1 MEITHT
7 RLLLIV
13 SLISG
18 IFVFSGTDAY
28 ALQDSAIVGDFPRDI
43 DFDPILNNLYVP
55 NYDSGSVSVID
66 SENMI
71 VKDTISINNGDSHP
85 TQVVVDSN
93 RHLVFVSDKI
103 SGVLTIIDGINGEI
117 IDSMDIGDSLWDL
130 DINTK
135 TGKLYVSDLLKNEI
149 IIVNTETLEI
159 IKSIPVSQSPWAV
172 AVNQTTDMVY
182 VASGTSEIIH
192 VIDGNTDSLISE
204 INLGVKAWGLSI
216 NEKSNVLYV
225 TSWDTKSILVVDLQ
239 SSQIIYEIPIVS
251 GAWNM
256 STNQNN
262 GVTIISNEHTNEL
275 YLLDENSRQ
284 FQTITVYDS
293 PQAMIISPVSNTVYV
308 TNPLANSVSS
318 VTYEYDVFELTPII
332 EDIISDN
339 NSVNGELIL
348 EVVDGISKIPQ
359 RQEIDT
365 DLISGLL
372 QNLGVTGEF
381 DGNGIARL
389 LLDDY
394 NKKKEFQPKTVQV
407 PTWTIDIA
415 MMFTDNPENYS
426 IPEKVNCNDDFIL
439 PIHDIDN
446 VNPFEIWINILPIC
460 ALS

>member
-1 MEITHT
+1 MVFKPTELFI
-7 RLLLIV
+7 LL
-13 SLISG
+13 SLMSG
-18 IFVFSGTDAY
+18 MIVFSGTNAY
-28 ALQDSAIVGDFPRDI
+28 SFQDSAIVGDFPRDI
-43 DFDPILNNLYVP
+43 DIDPILNNLYVP
-55 NYDSGSVSVID
+55 NYESGTVSVID

-71 VKDTISINNGDSHP
+71 VKDTILINDQSNP
-85 TQVVVDSN
+85 TKIVVDSN

-103 SGVLTIIDGINGEI
+103 SGTITVIDGINGKI
-117 IDSMDIGDSLWDL
+117 IDSIDVGDSLWDL
-130 DINTK
+130 DINDK
-135 TGKLYVSDLLKNEI
+135 NGKLYVSDLIKNEI
-149 IIVNTETLEI
+149 IVVDTENLKT
-159 IKSIPVSQSPWAV
+159 IKSIPVSQSPWSV
-172 AVNQTTDMVY
+172 IINQKTNMVY

-192 VIDGNTDSLISE
+192 VIDGNTDSLVNE
-204 INLGVKAWGLSI
+204 INPGMKPWGLSI

-225 TSWDTKSILVVDLQ
+225 TSWDSNSIVVIDLQ
-239 SSQIIYEIPIVS
+239 NNEIIYEIPIVS
-251 GAWNM
+251 GAWQM

-262 GVTIISNEHTNEL
+262 GVTIVSNEHTNEL

-293 PQAMIISPVSNTVYV
+293 PQAMTVSPISNTVYV

-318 VTYEYDVFELTPII
+318 VTYEYDYYELTPII
-332 EDIISDN
+332 ENIILDN
-339 NSVNGELIL
+339 DSVSGELIL

-372 QNLGVTGEF
+372 RNLGVTGEF

-394 NKKKEFQPKTVQV
+394 NKKKELQPKTAQV
-407 PTWTIDIA
+407 PTWAVDLA
-415 MMFTDNPENYS
+415 MMFTDDIDDTQ
-426 IPEKVNCNDDFIL
+426 IPESVDCNDDFIS

-446 VNPFEIWINILPIC
+446 VNAFEVWVNILPIC

>member
-1 MEITHT
+1 MKYAYTGIIALSIMIFGMT
-7 RLLLIV
+7 IPGV
-13 SLISG
+13 SAASLDDT
-18 IFVFSGTDAY
+18 V
-28 ALQDSAIVGDFPRDI
+28 LVGDFPRDV
-43 DFDPILNNLYVP
+43 DFDYALNNLYVP
-55 NYDSGSVSVID
+55 NYESGSISVID
-66 SENMI
+66 SNNMI
-71 VKDTISINNGDSHP
+71 IKDTIFLDESSNP
-85 TQVVVDSN
+85 TKIVVDSN

-103 SGVLTIIDGINGEI
+103 SGVLTILDGVTGGVV
-117 IDSMDIGDSLWDL
+117 DSIKIGDSLWAL
-130 DINTK
+130 DINEA
-135 TGKLYVSDLLKNEI
+135 TGKLYVSDLVKNEI
-149 IIVNTETLEI
+149 SIIDTVNLEI
-159 IKSIPVSQSPWAV
+159 ISSINVKASPWDV
-172 AVNQTTDMVY
+172 VVNQKTNMVY
-182 VASGTSEIIH
+182 VASGTSERIH
-192 VIDGNTDSLISE
+192 VIDGNTDSIIYE
-204 INLGVKAWGLSI
+204 INPGVKPWGLSI

-225 TSWDTKSILVVDLQ
+225 TSWDSNSITVIDLQ
-239 SSQIIYEIPIVS
+239 NNEIIYEIPIVS
-251 GAWNM
+251 GAWQM

-262 GVTIISNEHTNEL
+262 GVTIVSNEHTNEL

>member
-1 MEITHT
+1 MVFKLT
-7 RLLLIV
+7 RLLILL
-13 SLISG
+13 SLMSG
-18 IFVFSGTDAY
+18 MIAFPGTDVY
-28 ALQDSAIVGDFPRDI
+28 SFQDSAIVGDFPRDI
-43 DFDPILNNLYVP
+43 DIDPILNNLYVP
-55 NYDSGSVSVID
+55 NYESGSISVID

-71 VKDTISINNGDSHP
+71 VKDTIFINDQSNP
-85 TQVVVDSN
+85 TKIVVDSN

-103 SGVLTIIDGINGEI
+103 SGIITVIDGLNGKIINS
-117 IDSMDIGDSLWDL
+117 IDVGDSLWDL
-130 DINTK
+130 DINDK
-135 TGKLYVSDLLKNEI
+135 NGKLYVSDLIKNEI
-149 IIVNTETLEI
+149 IIVDTENLKI
-159 IKSIPVSQSPWAV
+159 IKSIHVGQSPWSV
-172 AVNQTTDMVY
+172 VINQKTNMVY
-182 VASGTSEIIH
+182 VASGTSERIH
-192 VIDGNTDSLISE
+192 VIDGNTDSIIYE
-204 INLGVKAWGLSI
+204 INPGVKPWGLSI

-225 TSWDTKSILVVDLQ
+225 TSWDSNSITVIDLQ
-239 SSQIIYEIPIVS
+239 NNEIIYEIPIVS
-251 GAWNM
+251 GAWQM

-262 GVTIISNEHTNEL
+262 GVTIVSNEHTNEL

-318 VTYEYDVFELTPII
+318 VTYEYDVSELTPII

-339 NSVNGELIL
+339 NSVNAELIL

-365 DLISGLL
+365 DFISGLL

>member
-1 MEITHT
+1 MSGM
-7 RLLLIV
+7 IV
-13 SLISG
+13 
-18 IFVFSGTDAY
+18 FPGTDVY
-28 ALQDSAIVGDFPRDI
+28 SFQDSAIVGDFPRDI
-43 DFDPILNNLYVP
+43 DIDPILNNLYVT
-55 NYDSGSVSVID
+55 NYESGSISVID

-71 VKDTISINNGDSHP
+71 VKDTIFINDQSNP
-85 TQVVVDSN
+85 TKIVVDSN

-103 SGVLTIIDGINGEI
+103 SGIITVIDGLSGKIINS
-117 IDSMDIGDSLWDL
+117 IDVGDSLWDL
-130 DINTK
+130 DINDK
-135 TGKLYVSDLLKNEI
+135 NGKLYVSDLIKNEI
-149 IIVNTETLEI
+149 IIIDTENLKI
-159 IKSIPVSQSPWAV
+159 IKSIHVGQSPWSV
-172 AVNQTTDMVY
+172 VINQKTNMIY
-182 VASGTSEIIH
+182 VASGTSERIH
-192 VIDGNTDSLISE
+192 VIDGNTDSIIYE
-204 INLGVKAWGLSI
+204 INPGVKPWGLSI

-225 TSWDTKSILVVDLQ
+225 TSWDSNSITVIDLQ
-239 SSQIIYEIPIVS
+239 NNEIIYEIPIVS
-251 GAWNM
+251 GAWQM

-262 GVTIISNEHTNEL
+262 GVTIVSNEHTNEL

-293 PQAMIISPVSNTVYV
+293 PQAMTISPISNTVYV

-318 VTYEYDVFELTPII
+318 VTYEYDVSELTPII

-339 NSVNGELIL
+339 NSVNAELIL
-348 EVVDGISKIPQ
+348 EVVDGIFKIPQ

-407 PTWTIDIA
+407 STWIIDIA